1 MDGYGPEVSIFKS
14 AFKHTGHDVAS
25 KVNDAGMNAA
35 LEKIA
40 EFIAGCETSKQNFQN
55 LYQILCNAPFG
66 MRKGIIPLYIAYVL
80 RQYKDSI
87 VLYYSGK
94 EEELSAA
101 AISHLNVNPENYQI
115 LIETGIGDRNKYLD
129 ALQDMFKQH
138 VDRKNAQP

>member
-1 MDGYGPEVSIFKS
+1 MQRSVW
-14 AFKHTGHDVAS
+14 
-25 KVNDAGMNAA
+25 NA
-35 LEKIA
+35 
-40 EFIAGCETSKQNFQN
+40 
-55 LYQILCNAPFG
+55 
-66 MRKGIIPLYIAYVL
+66 KGIIPLYIAYVL